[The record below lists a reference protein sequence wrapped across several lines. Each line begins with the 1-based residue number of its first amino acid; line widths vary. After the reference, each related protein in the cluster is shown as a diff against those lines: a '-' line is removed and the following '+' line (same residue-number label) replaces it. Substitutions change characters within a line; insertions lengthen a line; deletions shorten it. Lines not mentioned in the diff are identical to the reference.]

1 MKKSK
6 GPLWPRFIKRFYGI
20 NGALDEYREQ
30 EVNRIGNKLFILLFL
45 FEFISTALTFLLS
58 TVWKV
63 SAEIFLY
70 CNAFVIIFVM
80 PMVMM
85 TMLTNRDLQGPLEV
99 PRDKLEKERQK
110 AKKKGRLNGVVFAI
124 FMLVFNM
131 FSKWQEGENPLEI
144 LFNPLF
150 LSIFIFSGFIF
161 GAIMGSMAASQIDP
175 EKD

>member
-6 GPLWPRFIKRFYGI
+6 GPLWPRIIKRFYGI
-20 NGALDEYREQ
+20 NGELDEYREQ
-30 EVNRIGNKLFILLFL
+30 EVNRIGNKLFISLLL
-45 FEFISTALTFLLS
+45 FEFLATFLAILFS
-58 TVWKV
+58 DKGTVPLL
-63 SAEIFLY
+63 IYLY

-110 AKKKGRLNGVVFAI
+110 AKKKGWLSGVVFAI

-175 EKD
+175 EKN

>member
-1 MKKSK
+1 MGDSPSLKGNLGIRRFSHEKSK

-20 NGALDEYREQ
+20 NGELDEYREQ

-80 PMVMM
+80 PMVMV
-85 TMLTNRDLQGPLEV
+85 TMLTNRDLQGPIEV

-110 AKKKGRLNGVVFAI
+110 AKKKGSLCTDPKKLDNKLLKG
-124 FMLVFNM
+124 
-131 FSKWQEGENPLEI
+131 FSSVLHRTKS
-144 LFNPLF
+144 F
-150 LSIFIFSGFIF
+150 
-161 GAIMGSMAASQIDP
+161 
-175 EKD
+175 

>member
-6 GPLWPRFIKRFYGI
+6 RPLWPRFIKRFYGI
-20 NGALDEYREQ
+20 NGELDEYREQ

-45 FEFISTALTFLLS
+45 FEFISTALTFLLG

-110 AKKKGRLNGVVFAI
+110 AKKKGWLSGVVFAI
-124 FMLVFNM
+124 FMFIFNM
-131 FSKWQEGENPLEI
+131 FSKWQEGENPFEI

-150 LSIFIFSGFIF
+150 LIIFIFSGFIF
-161 GAIMGSMAASQIDP
+161 GAVMGSMAASQIDP

>member
-1 MKKSK
+1 M
-6 GPLWPRFIKRFYGI
+6 
-20 NGALDEYREQ
+20 DEYREQ

-80 PMVMM
+80 PMVMV
-85 TMLTNRDLQGPLEV
+85 TMLTNRDLQGPIEV

-110 AKKKGRLNGVVFAI
+110 
-124 FMLVFNM
+124 
-131 FSKWQEGENPLEI
+131 S
-144 LFNPLF
+144 
-150 LSIFIFSGFIF
+150 
-161 GAIMGSMAASQIDP
+161 
-175 EKD
+175 

>member
-1 MKKSK
+1 M
-6 GPLWPRFIKRFYGI
+6 
-20 NGALDEYREQ
+20 DEYREQ

-80 PMVMM
+80 PMVMV
-85 TMLTNRDLQGPLEV
+85 TMLTNRDLQGPIEV

-110 AKKKGRLNGVVFAI
+110 AKKKGSLCTDPKKLDNKLLKG
-124 FMLVFNM
+124 
-131 FSKWQEGENPLEI
+131 FSSVL
-144 LFNPLF
+144 
-150 LSIFIFSGFIF
+150 
-161 GAIMGSMAASQIDP
+161 
-175 EKD
+175 